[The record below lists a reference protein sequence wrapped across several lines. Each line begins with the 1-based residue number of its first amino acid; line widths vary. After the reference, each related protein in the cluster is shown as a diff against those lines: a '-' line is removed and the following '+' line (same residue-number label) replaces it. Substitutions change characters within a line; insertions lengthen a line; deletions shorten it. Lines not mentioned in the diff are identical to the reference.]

1 MDGAPLPSDR
11 LRWPHGDSGAEV
23 VVQHGSVLSRQGWI
37 SHWIWAAPGLQ
48 LRGPQGAEV
57 NP

>member
-1 MDGAPLPSDR
+1 MDGAPPPSVR

-23 VVQHGSVLSRQGWI
+23 VVQHGSVLSQQGWI

-48 LRGPQGAEV
+48 LRGP
-57 NP
+57 